1 MNEEL
6 PLLDDSEFT
15 LINSSSEVM
24 DGIFG
29 ILSAVSGEIADG
41 IDSIN
46 WDVVEK
52 TLRPNIPMIISA
64 ILR

>member
-24 DGIFG
+24 DDLFS

-52 TLRPNIPMIISA
+52 ILRPNIPMIISA